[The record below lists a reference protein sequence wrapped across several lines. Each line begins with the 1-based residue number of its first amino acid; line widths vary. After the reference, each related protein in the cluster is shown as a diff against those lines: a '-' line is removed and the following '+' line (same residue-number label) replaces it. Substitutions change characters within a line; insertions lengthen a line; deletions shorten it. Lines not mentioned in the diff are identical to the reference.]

1 MRPRI
6 KRESNLPSSV
16 KVFSTFTSSEE
27 QETLKKRR
35 DILKEPD
42 ELVGTDKPKHYYVR
56 IFGREM
62 ELSLEAIEECDFKYY
77 TK

>member
-35 DILKEPD
+35 DILKEHD

-62 ELSLEAIEECDFKYY
+62 ELSLEAIEECNFKYY

>member
-35 DILKEPD
+35 DILKEHD
-42 ELVGTDKPKHYYVR
+42 ELVGTDVPKHYYVR

-62 ELSLEAIEECDFKYY
+62 ELSLEAIEECNFKYY

>member
-1 MRPRI
+1 MRQRI

-35 DILKEPD
+35 DILKEHD

-62 ELSLEAIEECDFKYY
+62 ELSLEAIEECNFIYY